1 MFLIDEYVVFVVAVV
16 VAIVAFVADAAA
28 AEFEVVIYG
37 DVAVAV
43 FHLVVVV
50 LLLFVAAAVDSDFK
64 IDDGD
69 SAFA

>member
-1 MFLIDEYVVFVVAVV
+1 MFLIDDYVVFIVAVV
-16 VAIVAFVADAAA
+16 VVAIIVDAPA

-50 LLLFVAAAVDSDFK
+50 LLLFVVAAVDSDFK

-69 SAFA
+69 SAVA